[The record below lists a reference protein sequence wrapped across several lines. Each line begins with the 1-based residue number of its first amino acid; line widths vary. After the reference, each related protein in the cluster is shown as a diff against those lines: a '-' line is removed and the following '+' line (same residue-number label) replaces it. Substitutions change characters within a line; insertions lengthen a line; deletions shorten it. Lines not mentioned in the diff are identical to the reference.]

1 MKLPSLDRLSG
12 KNNRAP
18 ALSRGLRQTMISFMK
33 GNVFAKDAIEMWL
46 NYKRAMKW
54 VLSVSGPSL

>member
-1 MKLPSLDRLSG
+1 
-12 KNNRAP
+12 
-18 ALSRGLRQTMISFMK
+18 MK